1 MGVLEQRQMRGGLGQ
16 PLEQRDQRA
25 DRPLLL
31 FARRHFERGISSLE
45 RDREQ
50 GGEQSRSFLRLHRR
64 AGHQGVQLV
73 EPRGRGFAA
82 AEAGR
87 VTHLADD
94 GIERVVDVVRRALI
108 PGRHMRRVADPLAQ
122 RREHARLADA
132 GLAREQRDLALALG
146 RVAPSVQQ
154 QRDLALSSDERGHAM
169 RSRRLEPAD
178 VLGLP
183 HDRPGGSGRV
193 EPLQR
198 LESEGLQFERPAQQP
213 TSGLGDEHAPRL
225 GQGLQTRR
233 QIGRVADHGLFLR
246 RSRSDEIAD
255 DDDAGRYADADLQRL
270 TGGSFELPGDRRDV
284 QRRPDRP
291 FGVFFMGAR
300 EAEIGENAVA
310 HEFRDKPVV
319 ARHRARTG
327 VLVAADDIA
336 HVLGIEPRRQRG

>member
-1 MGVLEQRQMRGGLGQ
+1 MRGGLGQ

-132 GLAREQRDLALALG
+132 GLAREQRDLALSLG

-198 LESEGLQFERPAQQP
+198 LESHQETLYEFE
-213 TSGLGDEHAPRL
+213 
-225 GQGLQTRR
+225 
-233 QIGRVADHGLFLR
+233 IGRPIIV
-246 RSRSDEIAD
+246 SDGDSIAQ
-255 DDDAGRYADADLQRL
+255 LQV
-270 TGGSFELPGDRRDV
+270 GIGC
-284 QRRPDRP
+284 
-291 FGVFFMGAR
+291 GVISGPAW
-300 EAEIGENAVA
+300 
-310 HEFRDKPVV
+310 
-319 ARHRARTG
+319 
-327 VLVAADDIA
+327 
-336 HVLGIEPRRQRG
+336 